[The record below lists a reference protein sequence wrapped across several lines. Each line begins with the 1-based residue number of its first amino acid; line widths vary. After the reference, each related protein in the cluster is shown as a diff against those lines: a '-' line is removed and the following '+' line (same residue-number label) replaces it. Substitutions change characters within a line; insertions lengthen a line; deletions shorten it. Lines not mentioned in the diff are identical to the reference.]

1 MPIPYFSRWASVN
14 FSSFTNTIKSLTIKL
29 KIFTDSAFSFWGTMP
44 EKKHKIRNTSINNQ
58 FKANVSPQKS
68 VVALKRIIKS
78 IIIYKNQWNETRN
91 LFLVLQ

>member
-29 KIFTDSAFSFWGTMP
+29 KIFTDFWGTVP

-58 FKANVSPQKS
+58 FRANVSPQKS

>member
-1 MPIPYFSRWASVN
+1 
-14 FSSFTNTIKSLTIKL
+14 
-29 KIFTDSAFSFWGTMP
+29 MP
-44 EKKHKIRNTSINNQ
+44 EQKHKIRNASINNQ
-58 FKANVSPQKS
+58 FRANISPQKC

>member
-1 MPIPYFSRWASVN
+1 
-14 FSSFTNTIKSLTIKL
+14 
-29 KIFTDSAFSFWGTMP
+29 MP